1 MFILCFFYG
10 MITRCALSGMN
21 LFSLVHSYLIT
32 FKFSNVAYCLPL
44 FQLLDSSSLL
54 VSSDVQGLLSL
65 QKQIPD
71 EHPMPFENIR
81 ITQ

>member
-1 MFILCFFYG
+1 MVANVVLILVRADLG
-10 MITRCALSGMN
+10 D
-21 LFSLVHSYLIT
+21 
-32 FKFSNVAYCLPL
+32 AYCLPL

-54 VSSDVQGLLSL
+54 VSSDVQGFLPL

-71 EHPMPFENIR
+71 EDPFKSIR